1 MSAAGSSPVGF
12 PATPAP
18 PPPPSPAPRRRG
30 CLLWLLLGSAALVAL
45 FLGLLAALF
54 VLGGAPGVPAGAV
67 LTVDATAAYPEALPH
82 EPFPFVDPGRTFHEL
97 LEGIAHAADDPG
109 IAGLHLELG
118 ATSLGWAR
126 ARSLREAALRFA
138 DSGKPV
144 TAHLTY
150 PDLLGYYLGTA
161 AGTIHAHPL
170 GQLGLFGVSAEVA
183 FYGDLL
189 EKIGVEAQTAAIGA
203 WKTAPQVFTRS
214 DLTPEHR
221 EQLGELAEA
230 FRGEVAAAVAA
241 GRGLEA
247 EEADRWLSA
256 GPVTASRALEFGL
269 VDVLGY
275 PDELES
281 ALAGEAV
288 SLDRYL
294 GARSP
299 FHPAGSFG
307 GGSPGGAE
315 AKVAVVVVR
324 GAIAPGESRQ
334 DLMLG
339 TVAGA
344 ETLARALDA
353 AAEDDSVDAVV
364 LRIESPGG
372 VDTASDTIWRAA
384 ARANE
389 VKPVVASFGDVAAS
403 GGYWVATAARRIW
416 ASPLS
421 VTGSIGI
428 YVLRLNLAGL
438 YEKVGLSVERVAA
451 GEPSNWRS
459 SARPLD
465 EGEMEALRETITEG
479 YGVFLDRVAAAR
491 GLTPEEV
498 DRVGQ
503 GRVFTGAGAVAAGL
517 ADELGGLPEAVRGAA
532 VEAGF
537 DAGAPVEILTL
548 PRPPALFEMLEA
560 EVVPG
565 SFRARLPLLHEAL
578 RGARLALLPF
588 VPDFR

>member
-1 MSAAGSSPVGF
+1 MSALGSPAGF
-12 PATPAP
+12 PGRPAP
-18 PPPPSPAPRRRG
+18 PPPPPAPRRRG
-30 CLLWLLLGSAALVAL
+30 CLLWLLLGSAALAAL
-45 FLGLLAALF
+45 FVGLLAALF
-54 VLGGAPGVPAGAV
+54 VLGGGRAGVPEGAV
-67 LTVDATAAYPEALPH
+67 LSVDATAAYPEALPH

-97 LEGIAHAADDPG
+97 LEGIARAAEDPG

-118 ATSLGWAR
+118 ATALGWAR
-126 ARSLREAALRFA
+126 ARSLRDAALRFA

-144 TAHLTY
+144 TARLTY
-150 PDLLGYYLGTA
+150 ADLLGYYLGTA

-170 GQLGLFGVSAEVA
+170 GQLGFFGVSAEVV

-189 EKIGVEAQTAAIGA
+189 EKIGVEAQAAAIGA
-203 WKTAPQVFTRS
+203 YKTAPQVFTRS
-214 DLTPEHR
+214 DMTPEHR

-230 FRGEVAAAVAA
+230 FRGEVAAAVAS
-241 GRGLEA
+241 GRGLERA
-247 EEADRWLSA
+247 EADRLLSA
-256 GPVTASRALEFGL
+256 GPVTAARALERGL

-294 GARSP
+294 GDRSP
-299 FHPAGSFG
+299 FGPAGGFG
-307 GGSPGGAE
+307 GGASGGGE
-315 AKVAVVVVR
+315 AKVAVVRVR

-344 ETLARALDA
+344 ETLARALEA

-384 ARANE
+384 SRANE

-416 ASPLS
+416 ANPLS
-421 VTGSIGI
+421 ITGSIGI

-438 YEKVGLSVERVAA
+438 YEKVGLAVERVAA
-451 GEPSNWRS
+451 GEPSNWQS
-459 SARPLD
+459 PARPLD
-465 EGEMEALRETITEG
+465 EGEMEELRETITEG

-503 GRVFTGAGAVAAGL
+503 GRVFTGAGAVSAGL
-517 ADELGGLPEAVRGAA
+517 VDELGGLPEAVRGAVVA
-532 VEAGF
+532 AGF
-537 DAGAPVEILTL
+537 DAGTPVEIVTL
-548 PRPPALFEMLEA
+548 PRPPTLFEMLEA

-565 SFRARLPLLHEAL
+565 SFRSRLPLLHEAL

>member
-1 MSAAGSSPVGF
+1 MSALGSPAGF
-12 PATPAP
+12 PGRPAP
-18 PPPPSPAPRRRG
+18 PPPPPAPRRRG
-30 CLLWLLLGSAALVAL
+30 CLLWLLLGSAALAAL
-45 FLGLLAALF
+45 FVGLLAALF
-54 VLGGAPGVPAGAV
+54 VLGGGRAGVPEGAV
-67 LTVDATAAYPEALPH
+67 LSVDATAAYPEGLPH

-97 LEGIAHAADDPG
+97 LEGIARAAEDPG

-118 ATSLGWAR
+118 ATALGWAR
-126 ARSLREAALRFA
+126 ARSLRDAALRFA

-144 TAHLTY
+144 TARLTY
-150 PDLLGYYLGTA
+150 ADLLGYYLGTA

-170 GQLGLFGVSAEVA
+170 GQLGFFGVSAEVV

-189 EKIGVEAQTAAIGA
+189 EKIGVEAQAAAIGA
-203 WKTAPQVFTRS
+203 YKTAPQVFTRS
-214 DLTPEHR
+214 DMTPEHR

-230 FRGEVAAAVAA
+230 FRGEVAAAVAS
-241 GRGLEA
+241 GRGLERA
-247 EEADRWLSA
+247 EADRLLSA
-256 GPVTASRALEFGL
+256 GPVTAARALERGL

-294 GARSP
+294 GDRSP
-299 FHPAGSFG
+299 FGPAGGFG
-307 GGSPGGAE
+307 GGASGGGE
-315 AKVAVVVVR
+315 AKVAVVRVR
-324 GAIAPGESRQ
+324 GAIAPGKSRQ

-344 ETLARALDA
+344 ETLARALEA

-384 ARANE
+384 SRANE

-416 ASPLS
+416 ANPLS

-438 YEKVGLSVERVAA
+438 YEKVGLAVERVAA

-459 SARPLD
+459 PARPLD
-465 EGEMEALRETITEG
+465 EGEMAELRETITEG

-503 GRVFTGAGAVAAGL
+503 GRVFTGAGAVSAGL
-517 ADELGGLPEAVRGAA
+517 VDELGGLPEAVRGAVVA
-532 VEAGF
+532 AGF
-537 DAGAPVEILTL
+537 DAGTPVEIVTL
-548 PRPPALFEMLEA
+548 PRPPTLFEMLEA

-565 SFRARLPLLHEAL
+565 SFRSRLPLLHEAL